1 MTKSNEN
8 LTKERKS
15 FKEVLVE
22 NKGKIITGA
31 CFVGTI
37 IAGII
42 AYKSYEEKQE
52 LTREFTKKLDELV
65 KTKKEL
71 TSSSALCSYLNDRL
85 NTTEDI
91 LVNSDIIGQA
101 RATMTRKKDTLVGKL
116 NCLKDLPKDDDI
128 VRKISELT
136 SGIVNYENMLDNC
149 DVLEDMY
156 LNRHTFESLL
166 DE

>member
-22 NKGKIITGA
+22 NKGKIITGT
-31 CFVGTI
+31 CFVGTV

-52 LTREFTKKLDELV
+52 LICEFTKKLDELV

-71 TSSSALCSYLNDRL
+71 VSSSALCSYLNDRL

-101 RATMTRKKDTLVGKL
+101 RATMTRKKDALVGKL

-136 SGIVNYENMLDNC
+136 SGIVNYDIMLDDC
-149 DVLEDMY
+149 DVLEEMY

>member
-1 MTKSNEN
+1 MKTNQVNE
-8 LTKERKS
+8 TKERKS
-15 FKEVLVE
+15 FKEFLVE
-22 NKGKIITGA
+22 NKGKIMIGA
-31 CFVGTI
+31 CFVGTV

-52 LTREFTKKLDELV
+52 LTFEFTKKLDELV

-71 TSSSALCSYLNDRL
+71 VSSSALCGYLNDRL

-116 NCLKDLPKDDDI
+116 NCLKNLPKDDDI
-128 VRKISELT
+128 IRKISELT
-136 SGIVNYENMLDNC
+136 SGIVNYDIMLDDC
-149 DVLEDMY
+149 DVLEEMY

>member
-1 MTKSNEN
+1 MKTNQFNE
-8 LTKERKS
+8 TKERKS

-22 NKGKIITGA
+22 NKGKIMIGA
-31 CFVGTI
+31 CFVGTV

-52 LTREFTKKLDELV
+52 LTFEFTKKLDELV

-71 TSSSALCSYLNDRL
+71 VSSSALCGYLNDRL

-116 NCLKDLPKDDDI
+116 NCLKNLPKDDDI
-128 VRKISELT
+128 IRKISELT
-136 SGIVNYENMLDNC
+136 SGIVNYDIMLDDC
-149 DVLEDMY
+149 DVLEEMY

>member
-1 MTKSNEN
+1 MKTNQFNE
-8 LTKERKS
+8 TKERKS
-15 FKEVLVE
+15 FKEFLVE
-22 NKGKIITGA
+22 NKGKIMIGA
-31 CFVGTI
+31 CFVGTV

-52 LTREFTKKLDELV
+52 LTFEFTKKLDELV

-71 TSSSALCSYLNDRL
+71 VSSSALCGYLNDRL

-116 NCLKDLPKDDDI
+116 NCLKNLPKDDDI
-128 VRKISELT
+128 IRKISELT
-136 SGIVNYENMLDNC
+136 SGIVNYDIMLDDC
-149 DVLEDMY
+149 DVLEEMY

>member
-1 MTKSNEN
+1 MKTNQVNE
-8 LTKERKS
+8 TKERKS

-22 NKGKIITGA
+22 NKGKIMIGA
-31 CFVGTI
+31 CFVGTV
-37 IAGII
+37 IAGVI

-52 LTREFTKKLDELV
+52 LTFEFTKKLDELV

-71 TSSSALCSYLNDRL
+71 VSSSALCGYLNDRL

-116 NCLKDLPKDDDI
+116 NCLKNLPKDDDI

-136 SGIVNYENMLDNC
+136 SGIVNYDIMLDDC
-149 DVLEDMY
+149 DVLEEMY